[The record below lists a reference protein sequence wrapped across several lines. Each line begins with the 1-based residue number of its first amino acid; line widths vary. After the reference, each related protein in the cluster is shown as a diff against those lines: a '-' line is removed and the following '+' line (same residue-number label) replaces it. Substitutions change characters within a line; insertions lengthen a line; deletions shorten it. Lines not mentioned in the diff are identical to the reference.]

1 MEYMDMEGMQ
11 QQGGVEP
18 PIARMMSYWD
28 WLPVELQAK
37 IVDIRNQEHRRA
49 LGRAGVV
56 RNLLRQYRMARSD
69 DGCAPVAFGRQHARM
84 GTTHPYRAGYGELE
98 RFAVYRL
105 LATPEGADMERRTR
119 RFWEG
124 CCGKDDH
131 GGSWFVQRRELA
143 FANPADYG
151 SYVCTECDEE
161 WFAFDDDVK
170 PEDCKSHASH
180 ALEGQ
185 WLAWVAELEEE
196 DEWRE
201 EWENDLED
209 SCWEVFD
216 AWDPECW
223 DLEHHDWRV
232 RRVARLALPY
242 VVPVVIER
250 DRETRGLDHGQPVWV
265 VSRMPVTL
273 TLRRE
278 SREHRRAMR
287 RVEERAF
294 EFERY

>member
-1 MEYMDMEGMQ
+1 MEYIQGMQ
-11 QQGGVEP
+11 QGGLEP
-18 PIARMMSYWD
+18 PITQMTSYWD

-56 RNLLRQYRMARSD
+56 RNLLRQYRMARSE
-69 DGCAPVAFGRQHARM
+69 DGCAPVAFGRHHARM
-84 GTTHPYRAGYGELE
+84 GTTHPYRAGYGERE

-124 CCGKDDH
+124 CCGNDDH

-151 SYVCTECDEE
+151 NYVCTECNEE

-196 DEWRE
+196 DEWKE
-201 EWENDLED
+201 EWENWCQEG
-209 SCWEVFD
+209 FD
-216 AWDPECW
+216 AW
-223 DLEHHDWRV
+223 DLEHHDWH
-232 RRVARLALPY
+232 
-242 VVPVVIER
+242 VPLHCEF
-250 DRETRGLDHGQPVWV
+250 
-265 VSRMPVTL
+265 
-273 TLRRE
+273 
-278 SREHRRAMR
+278 REHRRA
-287 RVEERAF
+287 EERAF
-294 EFERY
+294 ERYRRYRIRWCVL